1 MSSALVALT
10 VLSLAAAPAKPPP
23 PGSPP
28 PRGGSST
35 TSPAPLT
42 SPGGTSGTQ
51 GSTSTGSSP
60 GTSTGSTSGTPT
72 GLPAGVTI
80 KPGTSMVS
88 VVETLYKKQ
97 QFEAA
102 DVVLG
107 LALNNPETS
116 ASDKVQLHVLEGM
129 LRMESFQEPQ
139 ARKAFTEALNRDREA
154 KLPDFA
160 PPATRQLFLD
170 VKATLPLTA
179 PSPSTTIS
187 SSSPAA
193 KKRAA
198 PRPEPSAFETA
209 LPWIPIAVGGLTLGT
224 GGGFV
229 IASRMVDGSLQ
240 DGTAQIGS
248 PLELR
253 GTVAN
258 GKLYQTAGYTMVGIG
273 GAILVGG
280 LAWKLAPEVAPMF
293 TVNLAP
299 TEHGVAAVVSGSL
312 P

>member
-10 VLSLAAAPAKPPP
+10 VMSLAAAPAKPPA
-23 PGSPP
+23 GSPP
-28 PRGGSST
+28 PRGGST

-42 SPGGTSGTQ
+42 PPGGTSGSSGAT
-51 GSTSTGSSP
+51 STTGSSP
-60 GTSTGSTSGTPT
+60 STGTGSTSGTPS

-179 PSPSTTIS
+179 PPPSGTITP
-187 SSSPAA
+187 SSPAA
-193 KKRAA
+193 RKRAA
-198 PRPEPSAFETA
+198 PRPEPSGLETA
-209 LPWIPIAVGGLTLGT
+209 LPWIPIAAGGIVLAT

-229 IASRMVDGSLQ
+229 IASRTVDGALQ
-240 DGTAQIGS
+240 DGTAPINS
-248 PLELR
+248 SVDLR
-253 GTVAN
+253 NTVAN

-280 LAWKLAPEVAPMF
+280 LAWKLAPDVAPLF